1 MLKTLFQLF
10 FTFAKI
16 GGFTFGGGYAMLPM
30 LEREIVEKYNWSTR
44 EELMDYFAIGQ
55 CTPGIIAV
63 NTATFVGFKTAGAFG
78 GIMAT
83 LGLVF
88 PSLVIITIIAA
99 FIRNFTDIAVV
110 QSAFKGIQ
118 VCVCALIIDAVIKFI
133 KKSVVDKYCA
143 GVFLL
148 AFIVAQFTGVS
159 TIFIVIGS
167 GVLGVLIS
175 LYKNRRERA

>member
-1 MLKTLFQLF
+1 MLKTLFLLF

-16 GGFTFGGGYAMLPM
+16 GAFTFGGGYAMLPM
-30 LEREIVEKYNWSTR
+30 LEREVVEKYKWSTR

-63 NTATFVGFKTAGAFG
+63 NTATFVGFRTAGVFG

-88 PSLVIITIIAA
+88 PSLVIISVIAA

-148 AFIVAQFTGVS
+148 AFIVAQFTSVS
-159 TIFIVIGS
+159 TIFIVIGA

>member
-1 MLKTLFQLF
+1 MLKTLFILF

-16 GGFTFGGGYAMLPM
+16 GAFTFGGGYAMLPM
-30 LEREIVEKYNWSTR
+30 LEREVVEKYKWSTR

-63 NTATFVGFKTAGAFG
+63 NTATFVGFKTAGVFG

-88 PSLVIITIIAA
+88 PSLVIISVIAA

-148 AFIVAQFTGVS
+148 AFIVAQFTSVS
-159 TIFIVIGS
+159 TIFIVIGA

>member
-1 MLKTLFQLF
+1 MLKLLVQLF

-30 LEREIVEKYNWSTR
+30 LEREIVEKYKWSTR

-63 NTATFVGFKTAGAFG
+63 NTATFVGFKTAGVFG
-78 GIMAT
+78 GIAAT

-99 FIRNFTDIAVV
+99 FIRNFTDIEVV

-118 VCVCALIIDAVIKFI
+118 VCVCALIADAVIKFA
-133 KKSVVDKYCA
+133 KKSVVDMYCA
-143 GVFLL
+143 GVFILT
-148 AFIVAQFTGVS
+148 FVVAQFTSVS
-159 TIFIVIGS
+159 TIFIVIGA
-167 GVLGVLIS
+167 GVLGLLINF
-175 LYKNRRERA
+175 YKNRKERA

>member
-1 MLKTLFQLF
+1 MLKTLFLLF

-16 GGFTFGGGYAMLPM
+16 GAFTFGGGYAMLPM
-30 LEREIVEKYNWSTR
+30 LEREVVEKYKWSTR

-63 NTATFVGFKTAGAFG
+63 NTATFVGFKTAGIFG

-88 PSLVIITIIAA
+88 PSLVIISVIAA

-148 AFIVAQFTGVS
+148 AFIVAQFTSVS
-159 TIFIVIGS
+159 TIFIVIGA

>member
-1 MLKTLFQLF
+1 MLKTLFLLF

-16 GGFTFGGGYAMLPM
+16 GAFTFGGGYAMLPM
-30 LEREIVEKYNWSTR
+30 LEREVVEKYKWSTR

-63 NTATFVGFKTAGAFG
+63 NTATFVGFKTAGVFG

-88 PSLVIITIIAA
+88 PSLVIISVIAA

-148 AFIVAQFTGVS
+148 AFIVAQFTSVS
-159 TIFIVIGS
+159 TIFIVIGA